1 MSPASVSSPP
11 TREAGFE
18 GDSHKQPQTCVQ
30 FVDVDA
36 NIPATLKRDEPLPF
50 GSKELRP
57 PRGKR

>member
-1 MSPASVSSPP
+1 
-11 TREAGFE
+11 
-18 GDSHKQPQTCVQ
+18 VQ